1 MTHKDFLDMAIAA
14 SNDSVESG
22 SSPFGAAV
30 VKDNNVISVAHNT
43 VVPDSDPTAHAEIN
57 AIRMACKKLNT
68 FDLTGCVLYTSC
80 YPCPMCMS
88 AIKWANIT
96 VVYYAANKQDAD
108 NIGFRD
114 KRMYD
119 NDIQIQLNHIENNT
133 ATDIMSKWF
142 KSKNKKRY

>member
-22 SSPFGAAV
+22 SSPFGAV
-30 VKDNNVISVAHNT
+30 IVKDNNVISVAHNT

-80 YPCPMCMS
+80 YPCPMCLA